1 MRSQQFYFHIER
13 FLNADKFE
21 QSGDQFAMLRIL
33 VNTTI
38 NATVGNKSASEEG
51 DSASKSSMGWQNI
64 LLLILLVMLSAYSN
78 GMNIGVMGL
87 DVQQLEVMSN
97 GPYENKEDEKDGE
110 MAKKLL
116 PIRQKGLQLL
126 VTILLGCAITNSA
139 VSILLAEAEGDLSGF
154 FISTVLTLMF
164 GEIIP

>member
-78 GMNIGVMGL
+78 GMNIGLMGL
-87 DVQQLEVMSN
+87 DV
-97 GPYENKEDEKDGE
+97 
-110 MAKKLL
+110 
-116 PIRQKGLQLL
+116 
-126 VTILLGCAITNSA
+126 
-139 VSILLAEAEGDLSGF
+139 
-154 FISTVLTLMF
+154 
-164 GEIIP
+164 